1 MSVDVHTSDLAEFLV
16 AVRAAA
22 SAGEPLDLQ
31 IGSARYRLPD
41 GLADAVVGLVDAASS
56 GDVVDV
62 AALPPELTT
71 GQAADLLGVSRPT
84 VVTMVDRGELAAHR
98 IGTHRRL
105 RTADVLAYR
114 ERARRQR
121 AAALDDLAAAS
132 QELGL
137 YDGA

>member
-1 MSVDVHTSDLAEFLV
+1 MSVNVHASDLAEFLV

-22 SAGEPLDLQ
+22 SAGEPLELQ
-31 IGSARYRLPD
+31 TGSARYRLPD
-41 GLADAVVGLVDAASS
+41 GLADAVVGLLDAAKS
-56 GDVVDV
+56 GDMVDV
-62 AALPPELTT
+62 TALPQDLTT

-121 AAALDDLAAAS
+121 AAALNDLAAAS

-137 YDGA
+137 YDGP